1 MYQANI
7 RQNVNSYI
15 NLLPG
20 KGDYLTIGDQKLPHA
35 EEYGTK
41 LMRDFAGANLSLFAK
56 AIDVSITM
64 PWDRIFEANINLERG
79 KYDDTVLKKY
89 LKGY

>member
-1 MYQANI
+1 
-7 RQNVNSYI
+7 
-15 NLLPG
+15 
-20 KGDYLTIGDQKLPHA
+20 
-35 EEYGTK
+35 
-41 LMRDFAGANLSLFAK
+41 MRDFAGANLSLFAK